1 MRCAVVDASNNVI
14 NVIVA
19 DPETDLAPDGCTL
32 IALRDDSPVQVGWKY
47 SLAKNRFTLLLTDEP
62 LDNG

>member
-1 MRCAVVDASNNVI
+1 M
-14 NVIVA
+14 VA
-19 DPETDLAPDGCTL
+19 RLLHCVTIHLL
-32 IALRDDSPVQVGWKY
+32 QVGWKY